1 MGKNKNKNRG
11 GGNAAAKTKNT
22 ETAKA
27 VAGLLL
33 VVLLAVAYVITSL
46 ALGYASHAGAPVW
59 NPLHWG
65 KVNTADNGNSN
76 TTRTIAVSS
85 DGSEIK
91 DGGAYALGC
100 NAVSGITYLSEI
112 RNNQTY
118 VPDGEIYVTAEL
130 SNEYINGAFD
140 WSVEFVNP
148 SAEWAVGKVATYYVS
163 AEPVAGDS
171 SRAKLRYFAPFG
183 EQIILTAT
191 LRGTD
196 SSDSCTIDCLKP
208 VTSYQVDHCYI
219 DFDDPSSFGINK
231 IVFGIGTIT
240 GNFEFVSGRY
250 ALDQNFIS
258 DMQSYLKFDL
268 AINVAGFSAADVTWC
283 SSDGK
288 ADCGILEYSMFIENF
303 DNYDEAHKQAIY
315 YAWYTAFKPYRN
327 SANANALI
335 DCVFNYAYNGVTIAV
350 IYGNDEPLCQ
360 ITGDVYGYEV
370 APNTT
375 LNKNY
380 VF

>member
-1 MGKNKNKNRG
+1 MSKNKNKNRG

-85 DGSEIK
+85 DGSAIQN
-91 DGGAYALGC
+91 GGAYSMGR
-100 NAVSGITYLSEI
+100 NAVSGITYLTETQ
-112 RNNQTY
+112 NNQTY

-140 WSVEFVNP
+140 WTVDFADP
-148 SAEWAVGKVATYYVS
+148 AAEWAVGKVAAYYVS

-171 SRAKLRYFAPFG
+171 SRAKLRYLEPFG

-196 SSDSCTIDCLKP
+196 SSDSCTIDCLKKM
-208 VTSYQVDHCYI
+208 TTTGALGYYGDWG
-219 DFDDPSSFGINK
+219 DDANFYVEESRVNYSLGTVSGEFEFQNA
-231 IVFGIGTIT
+231 TIT
-240 GNFEFVSGRY
+240 FDE
-250 ALDQNFIS
+250 DFI
-258 DMQSYLKFDL
+258 DKVNSYLKFNISVTSHSFY
-268 AINVAGFSAADVTWC
+268 ASDVFNG
-283 SSDGK
+283 SDG
-288 ADCGILEYSMFIENF
+288 DVYCDIQMSMFIEGFN
-303 DNYDEAHKQAIY
+303 NYDTAHKEAIY
-315 YAWYTAFKPYRN
+315 YAWYTAARN
-327 SANANALI
+327 SQPFARI
-335 DCVFNYAYNGVTIAV
+335 DISFGYTFNGVGVGTIV
-350 IYGNDEPLCQ
+350 ESDIPSRDLYCDE
-360 ITGDVYGYEV
+360 GSGV